1 MKITLNLKPMAII
14 QNFINTKDKEKVGNV
29 QCYKR
34 WGKNVLRTVPYNP
47 NSPAQKTNRSRMKK
61 LSPLIHQVIDHINI
75 AYEGL
80 IHGKGNSA
88 FNHLV
93 GININCCFIKNT
105 STIDPGLF
113 VLSDNDGSFI
123 DNVVLSSTVANTI
136 TATFNSNAQN
146 DDEATDPVRVYGF
159 HVEENKMWLFNQV
172 ATRSTGTITLTRCDM
187 SGLNIAVY
195 IECLDRVNL
204 LMDNPRHIIKYVGTV
219 IVI

>member
-1 MKITLNLKPMAII
+1 
-14 QNFINTKDKEKVGNV
+14 
-29 QCYKR
+29 
-34 WGKNVLRTVPYNP
+34 
-47 NSPAQKTNRSRMKK
+47 MKK

-113 VLSDNDGSFI
+113 VLCDNDGSFI

-136 TATFNSNAQN
+136 TATFDSNSQN
-146 DDEATDPVRVYGF
+146 DDEGTDPVRVYGF
-159 HVEENKMWLFNQV
+159 HADENKIWQFDQSSK
-172 ATRSTGTITLTRCDM
+172 RSSGNLTLTCSDI
-187 SGLNIAVY
+187 SGLTIAVY
-195 IECLDRVNL
+195 FECLDRLSLING
-204 LMDNPRHIIKYVGTV
+204 NPKHIIKYVGTATV
-219 IVI
+219 L